1 MSSEAKLTPIRGNF
15 KYYFADFVRKWGE
28 GGTPQICNSFF
39 VEFFSV
45 KEGRYPPY
53 GQNPQSSIWN
63 RSLLIPESANF
74 GTVALYI
81 GRQMKFKSDYFQ
93 ILVCNLTNGLEKHE

>member
-1 MSSEAKLTPIRGNF
+1 MSKETKVCLWICPLSKNYFFFKLLPKKIR
-15 KYYFADFVRKWGE
+15 K
-28 GGTPQICNSFF
+28 GG
-39 VEFFSV
+39 V
-45 KEGRYPPY
+45 YPPY